1 VATAEVR
8 AAKAAMKS
16 AAMESTTV
24 AAPAVA
30 TPAVAT
36 PAVATTAMR
45 KSGNW
50 LGQCKNAHQSSC
62 SNTQAAGDTD
72 RFHADLLLS
81 IAARLAAPEE

>member
-16 AAMESTTV
+16 AAMETTTV
-24 AAPAVA
+24 ATTVAV
-30 TPAVAT
+30 

-62 SNTQAAGDTD
+62 SNT
-72 RFHADLLLS
+72 
-81 IAARLAAPEE
+81 

>member
-1 VATAEVR
+1 VRIADVATAEVR

-24 AAPAVA
+24 AA
-30 TPAVAT
+30 PAVAT